1 MDKLFC
7 CRITCY
13 KKEKQRDFFRENA
26 RVFIII
32 CMFALKKHM
41 QYWAR
46 LIFFLFKKKYN
57 CKVPFSYITQKLH
70 LIFDA
75 QDIYMCV
82 SLQKTGYLFSN
93 GQV

>member
-32 CMFALKKHM
+32 CMFVLKKHM

-46 LIFFLFKKKYN
+46 LIFFLFKKKIQLYGA
-57 CKVPFSYITQKLH
+57 L
-70 LIFDA
+70 
-75 QDIYMCV
+75 
-82 SLQKTGYLFSN
+82 
-93 GQV
+93 

>member
-46 LIFFLFKKKYN
+46 LIFFLFKKRYIYV
-57 CKVPFSYITQKLH
+57 CITTEDRVPVF
-70 LIFDA
+70 
-75 QDIYMCV
+75 
-82 SLQKTGYLFSN
+82 
-93 GQV
+93 